1 MRFSVI
7 FFIFILASCSNGTVQ
22 KGAVDPYTSSGFAL
36 IYNENDYKDK
46 IISGKLNDF
55 ELEVGHSK
63 IKKNSIVKITNPEN
77 KKSLEL
83 KVSKN
88 IKYPDFFKIIIS
100 KKVGMELGLS
110 EDIPFVDIEERIK
123 NKSFVAKKAVTF
135 SEEQKVSDKAPV
147 TKVKINDISEKKETK
162 TKKVKKFTI
171 IVGEFYSEDSAKN
184 LRDTLEHKYVKKGA
198 LKVKKVAKNNFR
210 LSAGPYS
217 SINTL
222 KKRYFELNKYGFEDL
237 DIKQND

>member
-1 MRFSVI
+1 MRFSA
-7 FFIFILASCSNGTVQ
+7 FFLIFILASCSTGTLQ
-22 KGAVDPYTSSGFAL
+22 KSSIEPYTSTGFAL
-36 IYNENDYKDK
+36 VYDERDYQDK
-46 IISGKLNDF
+46 IISGKLNDL
-55 ELEVGHSK
+55 ELEIGHSK

-88 IKYPDFFKIIIS
+88 IRYPDFYKIIIT
-100 KKVGMELGLS
+100 KKVKEKLDLN
-110 EDIPFVDIEERIK
+110 ENVPFVDIEERIR

-135 SEEQKVSDKAPV
+135 SEEKQVSNKAPV
-147 TKVKINDISEKKETK
+147 TKVKIDNISIKKQNK
-162 TKKVKKFTI
+162 IKKNKSFTI
-171 IVGEFYSEDSAKN
+171 IVGDFYSGESAKN
-184 LRDTLEHKYVKKGA
+184 LKDTLEHKYVKKGA
-198 LKVKKVAKNNFR
+198 LKVKKVGKNKFR
-210 LSAGPYS
+210 LSAGPYH